1 VLVELSVMEQ
11 RYKAVMEVLEA
22 RISVTEVAE
31 RYGVSRQSVHTWIRR
46 YRSEGIGA
54 LIDRTHKPRGHPAQ
68 IEPSVEAAICELR
81 RQHPRYGPRTLVY
94 WLAKRGVSPVP
105 SRSTVY
111 RVLVRNNLITPIP
124 RRRRRDSYVRWE
136 RETSMELWQHDI
148 ISGVF
153 LADGTECKVVTG
165 IDDHS
170 RFCVLAKVVRRA
182 TARAVCLAFTQ
193 AMGAYGIP
201 DEVLSDNGIQFTGR
215 LIRPQHRSEV
225 LFERI
230 CRENEIVQ
238 RFTKVA
244 TPTTT
249 GKIERL
255 HLTMRDELLDDH
267 APFADIGE
275 AQDAFNTWRADYNEV
290 RPHQSHDMATPA
302 SLFVPRPES
311 VAELVLPPELSLVS
325 GESRRVIES
334 AEEPEHFFD
343 DPPIPPEDIAAVEFS
358 RIVPPSGNISISEQ
372 QVWIGPRAAGREV
385 KIWADTIS
393 VHVSLEG
400 QHLKTVPSRLTVH
413 SLHRLLREGAAE
425 GGPPPR
431 GPAATGLRAADA
443 TLELERTVNATGLV
457 GLGGKQFSAG
467 IELAGQRVRLH
478 LKGDVAHVVRDGV
491 IVRSFACALEPSKR
505 QRLQGAR
512 LVQDEAQL
520 NTEPVVVG
528 RRVSRSGD
536 ITVGGQRIHLGLANA
551 TKTVEV
557 LVEARYLRVMDQGT
571 TIKVVAR
578 NTPKEVNRSKATGRA
593 YGS

>member
-22 RISVTEVAE
+22 RIPVTEVAE
-31 RYGVSRQSVHTWIRR
+31 RYGVSRQSVHAWVKR
-46 YRSEGIGA
+46 YRSDGIGA
-54 LIDRTHKPRGHPAQ
+54 LVDRTHRPRGHPAQ
-68 IEPSVEAAICELR
+68 IEPRLEAAICELR

-124 RRRRRDSYVRWE
+124 RKRRRDSYVRWE
-136 RETSMELWQHDI
+136 RDVSMELWQHDI

-182 TARAVCLAFTQ
+182 TARQVCLAFTQ
-193 AMGAYGIP
+193 AMSTYGIP
-201 DEVLSDNGIQFTGR
+201 DEVLTDNGIQFTGR
-215 LIRPQHRSEV
+215 LIKPQHRSEV

-244 TPTTT
+244 SPTTT

-255 HLTMRDELLDDH
+255 HLTMREMLEDH
-267 APFADIGE
+267 GPFVDIEE
-275 AQDAFNTWRADYNEV
+275 AQGAFDSWRNEYNEV
-290 RPHQSHDMATPA
+290 RPHQSRDMATPA
-302 SLFVPRPES
+302 SVFAPRPES
-311 VAELVLPPELSLVS
+311 IAELVLPPELSIVA
-325 GESRRVIES
+325 GERSVVIEPKD
-334 AEEPEHFFD
+334 EPEHFSD
-343 DPPIPPEDIAAVEFS
+343 DPLTPPEDIKAVEFT
-358 RIVPPSGNISISEQ
+358 RVVPPSGNISISEQ
-372 QVWIGPRAAGREV
+372 QVWVGPRAAGRAV
-385 KIWADTIS
+385 GIWADTVS
-393 VHVSLEG
+393 VHVSLDGE
-400 QHLKTVPSRLTVH
+400 HLKTVPSRLTIH
-413 SLHRLLREGAAE
+413 SLHRLLREGATE

-431 GPAATGLRAADA
+431 SPAATGLRAADA

-467 IELAGQRVRLH
+467 IDLAGQRVHIH
-478 LKGDVAHVVRDGV
+478 LQGDVGHVVRDGV

-512 LVQDEAQL
+512 LVEQEARL

-528 RRVSRSGD
+528 RRVSPSGE
-536 ITVGGQRIHLGLANA
+536 ITVGGQRIHLGLTNA

-578 NTPKEVNRSKATGRA
+578 NTPKEVNRFKATGKA